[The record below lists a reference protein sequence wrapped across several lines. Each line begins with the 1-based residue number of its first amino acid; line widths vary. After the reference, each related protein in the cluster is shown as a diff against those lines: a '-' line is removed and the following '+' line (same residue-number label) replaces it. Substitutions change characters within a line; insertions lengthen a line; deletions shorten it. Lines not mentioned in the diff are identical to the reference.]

1 MKIYTRIVVSLL
13 QQRRKAG
20 HRLFI
25 LILICSQLLPG
36 AVSQGQSHTGGETI
50 DYAFSGQSLKEAFA
64 VIQQQT
70 HYLFVYNEQLI
81 APYQTTSLHAR
92 QKTVAWT
99 LQELLRNTSLTY
111 KIQNNKIIILEKT
124 PTAPAPATP
133 SIAPAQKIKGKVT
146 DEKGMPLPGVTV
158 AVKNA
163 NRGDITNSEGAF
175 SVDAA
180 AGDILLFSMS
190 GYMRKEVTI
199 VTHQLP
205 TIILQENVKGL
216 EEVVVVGYGTQKKRD
231 ITGAISSVKG
241 SEIAEQPTTNA
252 AQALK
257 GKVAGLDVFSSGNE
271 PGAGANILLRG
282 QRSIKNDNSPLI
294 VLDGIPMVGGFNE
307 INPNDIASVE
317 VLKDASSTAIY
328 GSRAA
333 NGVLIIT
340 TKRGKAG
347 KTNVAYDAYYGVTA
361 ITKKLDLM
369 NGTQFAQLRREA
381 ARTADANNNYPNDA
395 TLFDDIALRSLAMGR
410 STDWQD
416 LIYHH
421 GAKQNHQL
429 SLTGGKEKTQFAVS
443 FNYFKEKGIVD
454 KTDFTRGALRINL
467 DHQVNNRIRMG
478 VSTLASMSTQNV
490 TDNTVFDNA
499 LRLNPLG
506 IPYDSTGK
514 LLFRPN
520 NDEGQRVNPLSVI
533 QNTINQRYKTRVFAS
548 MYGEWD
554 IYKDLTYRLNIGP
567 EMEASKEGYFK
578 GSETDDNQGGN
589 ASAGSSNTDMF
600 SITVENILKYTR
612 QLSKS
617 QRLGVTLLQSS
628 QQQTINSSA
637 IKANKLP
644 YESQSYHNLETAGEV
659 TGITSDYRK
668 SLLLSYM
675 ARVNYDYK
683 NRYLFTITGR
693 ADGSSVFAPGH
704 KWGYFPS
711 AAVAWRVDAEP
722 FMRSLRSI
730 NNLKLRLSY
739 GSTGF
744 NGILPYGTFSTLKKS
759 SYAFGET
766 GMNGFQPATIANPN
780 LKWESTTSL
789 NTGIDIGLFNDRIT
803 ATVEHYIS
811 NTKNILLR
819 RSIPG
824 STGYTEILQ
833 NIGATR
839 NRGWEVTLSTVN
851 IHNDNGFQ
859 WTTDLNFSTNKNEIV
874 QLYGDGK
881 DDVGNQWFIGRPIKV
896 FYDYQ
901 KTGIWQT
908 SEAELAKQYG
918 AKPGQI
924 KLLDKNNDK
933 QYSDQDR
940 MILGSEFPGWI
951 GGMTNRFSYKGLEL
965 NIIINTR
972 QHYLI
977 NSRWFENNNRLA
989 GRYNNI
995 NVNYWTPE
1003 NPTNDNPRPDK
1014 NQESVYMGST
1024 LAYKD
1029 ASFIRVKNLALAYSL
1044 PPLWLQRASIKSIKI
1059 TLSAENPFTIT
1070 GYKGQDPEFESDG
1083 ARAMYPTVKMY
1094 AIGLNAAF

>member
-1 MKIYTRIVVSLL
+1 MKIYTSIVVCLL
-13 QQRRKAG
+13 QQIRKTG
-20 HRLFI
+20 RRLFI
-25 LILICSQLLPG
+25 LIIVIAQLLPG
-36 AVSQGQSHTGGETI
+36 AASHAQSPAGTETI
-50 DYAFSGQSLKEAFA
+50 DYTFSGQSLKEALA
-64 VIQQQT
+64 IIQQKT
-70 HYLFVYNEQLI
+70 NYLFVYNEQLI
-81 APYQTTSLHAR
+81 APYRTVSLHANK
-92 QKTVAWT
+92 KTVAWT
-99 LQELLRNTSLTY
+99 VHELLRNTRLTY
-111 KIQNNKIIILEKT
+111 KIQNNKIIILEKE
-124 PTAPAPATP
+124 TAAAVPPVIPAE
-133 SIAPAQKIKGKVT
+133 KVKGKVT

-163 NRGDITNSEGAF
+163 NRGDITNSEGLF
-175 SVDAA
+175 SIDAA
-180 AGDILLFSMS
+180 TGDILLFSMS
-190 GYMRKEVTI
+190 GYMRREITVSAR
-199 VTHQLP
+199 QLP
-205 TIILQENVKGL
+205 ATVLHEDVKGL

-231 ITGAISSVKG
+231 ITGSISSVKG
-241 SEIAEQPTTNA
+241 NDIAEQPTTNA

-307 INPNDIASVE
+307 INPSDIASVE

-347 KTNVAYDAYYGVTA
+347 KTNVAYDAYYGITA

-369 NGTQFAQLRREA
+369 NGEQFAQLRREA
-381 ARTADANNNYPNDA
+381 ARTADPNNNYPADA
-395 TLFDDIALRSLAMGR
+395 TLFDDIALRSLAQGR

-416 LIYHH
+416 LIYHN

-467 DHQVNNRIRMG
+467 DHQVNSRIRMG
-478 VSTLASMSTQNV
+478 VSTLASMSSQNV

-506 IPYDSTGK
+506 VPYDSTGK

-520 NDEGQRVNPLSVI
+520 NDEGQRVNPLMI
-533 QNTINQRYKTRVFAS
+533 IKNTTIQRYKTRVFAS

-554 IYKDLTYRLNIGP
+554 IFKDLTYRLNIGP

-589 ASAGSSNTDMF
+589 ATAGLSNSDMF
-600 SITVENILKYTR
+600 SVTVENILKYTR

-628 QQQTINSSA
+628 QQQTVNSSG
-637 IKANKLP
+637 IRANKLP
-644 YESQSYHNLETAGEV
+644 YETQSYHNLETAGEV
-659 TGITSDYRK
+659 TGISSDYRR

-675 ARVNYDYK
+675 ARVNYDFK
-683 NRYLFTITGR
+683 NRYLLTITGR
-693 ADGSSVFAPGH
+693 ADGSSVFAAGH

-722 FMRSLRSI
+722 FMQSLRQV
-730 NNLKLRLSY
+730 NALKLRLSY

-780 LKWESTTSL
+780 LKWESTASL
-789 NTGIDIGLFNDRIT
+789 NAGIDFALFNNRIT
-803 ATVEHYIS
+803 GTVEHYIA

-824 STGYTEILQ
+824 STGYTEVLQ

-851 IHNDNGFQ
+851 INNENGFQ

-881 DDVGNQWFIGRPIKV
+881 DDVGNQWFIGQPIKV

-908 SEAELAKQYG
+908 SELETAKDYG

-924 KLLDKNNDK
+924 KLLDRNGDK

-940 MILGSEFPGWI
+940 VVLGSEFPGWI

-965 NIIINTR
+965 AVVINTR

-1014 NQESVYMGST
+1014 NQESVYLGST

-1029 ASFIRVKNLALAYSL
+1029 ASFVRVKNLAVAYSL
-1044 PPLWLQRASIKSIKI
+1044 PSLWLQRAAIKTLKI

-1070 GYKGQDPEFESDG
+1070 NYKGQDPEFESDG
-1083 ARAMYPTVKMY
+1083 TRAMYPTAKMY

>member
-1 MKIYTRIVVSLL
+1 MKT
-13 QQRRKAG
+13 G
-20 HRLFI
+20 CRLFV
-25 LILICSQLLPG
+25 LILMSSQLLLG
-36 AVSQGQSHTGGETI
+36 ATSHGQSHSGNETI
-50 DYAFSGQSLKEAFA
+50 DYIFQRQSLKAAFA
-64 VIQQQT
+64 IIQQQT
-70 HYLFVYNEQLI
+70 DYLFIYNEQLV
-81 APYQTTSLHAR
+81 APYQSVALHAR

-99 LQELLRNTSLTY
+99 VNELLRNTRLTY
-111 KIQNNKIIILEKT
+111 KIQNKKIIILEKET
-124 PTAPAPATP
+124 VVTTAPTHTAVVAE
-133 SIAPAQKIKGKVT
+133 KVKGKVT

-158 AVKNA
+158 VVKNT
-163 NRGDITNSEGAF
+163 NRGGITDSEGIF
-175 SVDAA
+175 FTAA
-180 AGDILLFSMS
+180 AVGDILVFSMS
-190 GYMRKEVTI
+190 GYTRREITVTAGE
-199 VTHQLP
+199 LP
-205 TIILQENVKGL
+205 TVILQEDVKGL
-216 EEVVVVGYGTQKKRD
+216 EEIVVVGYGTQKKRD
-231 ITGAISSVKG
+231 ITGSISSVKG
-241 SEIAEQPTTNA
+241 SEIAAQPTTNA

-307 INPNDIASVE
+307 INPNDIASIE

-347 KTNVAYDAYYGVTA
+347 KTNVAYDAYYGVTS
-361 ITKKLDLM
+361 ITRKLDLM
-369 NGTQFAQLRREA
+369 NGEQFAQLRREA
-381 ARTADANNNYPNDA
+381 ARTADPGNNYPAD
-395 TLFDDIALRSLAMGR
+395 TKLFDDIALQSLAMGR

-416 LIYHH
+416 LIYHN

-467 DHQVNNRIRMG
+467 DHQINTRIRMG
-478 VSTLASMSTQNV
+478 VSTLVSKSTQNV

-514 LLFRPN
+514 MLFRPN

-533 QNTINQRYKTRVFAS
+533 KNTINQRYKTRVFAS

-567 EMEASKEGYFK
+567 EIETSKEGYFK

-589 ASAGSSNTDMF
+589 ATAGLSNADMF
-600 SITVENILKYTR
+600 SITIENILKYTK

-628 QQQTINSSA
+628 QQQTLNSSG
-637 IKANKLP
+637 IRANKLP
-644 YESQSYHNLETAGEV
+644 YEAQSYHNLETAGEV
-659 TGITSDYRK
+659 TGISSDYRK

-675 ARVNYDYK
+675 VRVNYDYK

-693 ADGSSVFAPGH
+693 ADGSSVFAAGH

-711 AAVAWRVDAEP
+711 AAIAWRMDAEP
-722 FMRSLRSI
+722 FMQSLHNI
-730 NNLKLRLSY
+730 NTLKLRLSY

-780 LKWESTTSL
+780 LRWESTASL
-789 NTGIDIGLFNDRIT
+789 NAGIDFGLFNNRIT
-803 ATVEHYIS
+803 GTIEHYIA

-824 STGYTEILQ
+824 STGYTEVLE

-839 NRGWEVTLSTVN
+839 NKGWEVTLSTVN
-851 IHNDNGFQ
+851 IDNKDFQ
-859 WTTDLNFSTNKNEIV
+859 WTTDLNFSTNRNEIV

-881 DDVGNQWFIGRPIKV
+881 DDIGNQWFIGQPIKV

-908 SEAELAKQYG
+908 NEAEAAKVYG

-924 KLLDKNNDK
+924 KLQDTNNDK
-933 QYSDQDR
+933 KYSDQDR
-940 MILGSEFPGWI
+940 VILGSEFPGWI
-951 GGMTNRFSYKGLEL
+951 GGMTNHFSYKGLEL
-965 NIIINTR
+965 NIVINTR
-972 QHYLI
+972 QQQLI
-977 NSRWFENNNRLA
+977 YSRWYENNNRLA
-989 GRYNNI
+989 GRYNNL
-995 NVNYWTPE
+995 NVDYWTPE
-1003 NPTNDNPRPDK
+1003 NPTNEHPRPDK
-1014 NQESVYMGST
+1014 NQESVYLGST

-1029 ASFIRVKNLALAYSL
+1029 ASFVRVKNLSLAYSL
-1044 PPLWLQRASIKSIKI
+1044 PQLWLQRAAIKTLKI

-1083 ARAMYPTVKMY
+1083 TRAMYPTVKMY
-1094 AIGLNAAF
+1094 AIGINAAF